1 MGFTEASLV
10 WGQSSWEFPRGCR
23 FDNVS
28 GSNDFGE
35 PNDFVPED
43 ILASIK
49 RNGTCLK
56 VPLHSIKNGWK
67 CLIPG
72 CLGSLE
78 LHGVDM
84 PVRRV

>member
-1 MGFTEASLV
+1 MG
-10 WGQSSWEFPRGCR
+10 PRAYGNPCEYR

-56 VPLHSIKNGWK
+56 VLLHTSNEWIQMPGSRDGWAALN
-67 CLIPG
+67 CIF
-72 CLGSLE
+72 
-78 LHGVDM
+78 M
-84 PVRRV
+84 PVPRV

>member
-1 MGFTEASLV
+1 MG
-10 WGQSSWEFPRGCR
+10 GR

-56 VPLHSIKNGWK
+56 ALVSAARPFL
-67 CLIPG
+67 L
-72 CLGSLE
+72 
-78 LHGVDM
+78 
-84 PVRRV
+84 